1 VLSKKRREPSARE
14 RLLAAALK
22 LFAERGQRAS
32 VEEIARHARV
42 AKGTV
47 YYHFG
52 SKRRLIEQALNNE
65 LDQLTPSAPGA
76 DPVEHLQSTIE
87 KLIQWALSRPER
99 LRALLLAGQPGSGLT
114 TEVGRH
120 LRGRVLHL
128 LHQALLLAQASRLI
142 EHSWSTELLT
152 VALFGALVHILEH
165 GQHQSRPLDPRQLS
179 KALVEFLLRR

>member
-1 VLSKKRREPSARE
+1 M
-14 RLLAAALK
+14 
-22 LFAERGQRAS
+22 
-32 VEEIARHARV
+32 EEIARHARV

-52 SKRRLIEQALNNE
+52 SKRQLIQRALEVE
-65 LDQLTPSAPGA
+65 LDQLTSATSST
-76 DPVEHLQSTIE
+76 DPVECLQGTIE
-87 KLIQWALSRPER
+87 RLIQWALGRPER

-128 LHQALLLAQASRLI
+128 LHQALMLAQASKLI
-142 EHSWSTELLT
+142 EHSWSTELVA

-165 GQHQSRPLDPRQLS
+165 GQHQNSPLDPRQLS
-179 KALVEFLLRR
+179 TTLVQFLLRR